1 MDAPGLLCGQSVR
14 RLEDERFL
22 TGRGRYTDDVNRPGQ
37 AFAHIVRSVHAHA
50 MIRRIDTN
58 SARSA
63 PGVLGVFTAS
73 DLAAD
78 GIGPIP
84 CTVRVA
90 TVEPMLVP
98 LRFALAGD
106 RVRHVGEPVAF
117 VVAETRQQARD
128 AAERVEI
135 EFDPLPCVVDARAAL
150 APGAAQL
157 WDGIPNNLSY
167 RFEKGDRAAVQAAIA
182 AAAHVVTLELVNN
195 RIIVAPIEPRAAI
208 GGYQASDQCFDLL
221 LSGQGVHGIRAPLA
235 ETVFQVPEAQ
245 IQVSS
250 PDVGGGFGV
259 KNGLYPE
266 YILLLWA
273 ARALG
278 RPVKWISDQA
288 EDFVSTAHGRDNFST
303 CRLALDAGGKFLAL
317 DVDTIANLGAS
328 MATGGPGSSTNAPG
342 NAMGGGYAIPAVF
355 MAVRGV
361 FTNTVP
367 IDAYR
372 GAGKPEANYLIE
384 RLIEAAAPIVGI
396 DAITL
401 RRRNLVAEFPHR
413 TTMATTIDCGKFAAN
428 IDTALAHA
436 DHAGFPARRD
446 NAAARG
452 RLAGI
457 GVTCFLE
464 TARGAPDEGAEIR
477 FTDDGRVTLLLGTQS
492 NGQGHETTFPQIA
505 ADRLGLP
512 IGSFDYVQADTRR
525 IPRGNGHGGAR
536 SLHMGG
542 TALVS
547 AIDTVIAKGRIA
559 AARLLQAG
567 PNDVRF
573 SGGRFEAGDRSIG
586 LLEVARAARG
596 LPDAAPG
603 GLDSYE
609 WNALD
614 LITFPN
620 GCHVAEIEI
629 DPETGAVALLRYT
642 AVDDFGAVINPM
654 LTIGQV
660 QGGVAQGI
668 GQAML
673 ERTVYDPQ
681 TGQLLSG
688 SLMDYT
694 LPRAADLPDFDIHLD
709 GVPTAANPLG
719 VKGAGQAGAIAAPQ
733 AVIAAVLDALR
744 PAGVVHID
752 MPVTP
757 ERIWQAVQQAW
768 GSAPNPAKGPSPLV
782 SPPLKVAP
790 RGATPAGFGAAP
802 HASS

>member
-1 MDAPGLLCGQSVR
+1 MDPLCGQSVR

-22 TGRGRYTDDVNRPGQ
+22 TGRGRYTDDLNRPGQ
-37 AFAHIVRSVHAHA
+37 AFANVVRSVHAHA
-50 MIRRIDTN
+50 KILRIDTDA
-58 SARSA
+58 ARAA
-63 PGVLGVFTAS
+63 PGVLGVFTAA

-84 CTVRVA
+84 CTVQVA
-90 TVEPMLVP
+90 TVEPMRVP
-98 LRFALAGD
+98 QRLALADD

-117 VVAETRQQARD
+117 VVANTREQARD
-128 AAERVEI
+128 AAELVEV
-135 EFDPLPCVVDARAAL
+135 DYDVLPCVVDARTAL
-150 APGAAQL
+150 APGAARL
-157 WDGIPNNLSY
+157 WDDIPQNTSY

-182 AAAHVVTLELVNN
+182 GAAHVVELELINN
-195 RIIVAPIEPRAAI
+195 RIIVAQIEPRVAI
-208 GGYQASDQCFDLL
+208 GDYQASEQCFDLL
-221 LSGQGVHGIRAPLA
+221 LAGQGVHGIRAPLA
-235 ETVFQVPEAQ
+235 ETVFQVPE
-245 IQVSS
+245 IQVQVTS

-266 YILLLWA
+266 YILVLWA

-278 RPVKWISDQA
+278 RPVKWTSEHS
-288 EDFVSTAHGRDNFST
+288 EDFVSTAHGRDNFSI
-303 CRLALDAGGKFLAL
+303 CRLALNAAGKFLAL
-317 DVDTIANLGAS
+317 DVDTVANLGAS

-372 GAGKPEANYLIE
+372 GAGKPEANYLVE

-396 DAITL
+396 DGITL
-401 RRRNLVAEFPHR
+401 RRLNLVSEFPHR
-413 TTMATTIDCGKFAAN
+413 TAMATTVDCGKFATN
-428 IDTALAHA
+428 IDTALRHA
-436 DHAGFPARRD
+436 DHASFPSRRAA
-446 NAAARG
+446 AAARK

-464 TARGAPDEGAEIR
+464 TARGAPNEGAEIR
-477 FTDDGRVTLLLGTQS
+477 FSEDGRIKLLLGTQS

-512 IGSFDYVQADTRR
+512 IDSFDYIQADTRQVR
-525 IPRGNGHGGAR
+525 RGNGHGGAR

-542 TALVS
+542 AALVR
-547 AIDTVIAKGRIA
+547 AIDAVIAKGRIA
-559 AARLLQAG
+559 AARMLQAEPDAVEFEVG
-567 PNDVRF
+567 RF
-573 SGGRFEAGDRSIG
+573 SVGARSVG
-586 LLEVARAARG
+586 LMDVARAAPG
-596 LPDAAPG
+596 LPDATPG

-609 WNALD
+609 WNLLD

-620 GCHVAEIEI
+620 GCHVAEVEI
-629 DPETGAVALLRYT
+629 DAKTGEVTLLRYT
-642 AVDDFGAVINPM
+642 GVDDFGTVINPM

-673 ERTVYDPQ
+673 ERTVYDPE

-688 SLMDYT
+688 SFMDYT
-694 LPRAADLPDFDIHLD
+694 LPRAADLPDLMIYLD

-719 VKGAGQAGAIAAPQ
+719 AKGAGQAGAIAAPQ
-733 AVIAAVLDALR
+733 AVVAAILDALK
-744 PAGVVHID
+744 PLGVCHID
-752 MPVTP
+752 MPATP
-757 ERIWQAVQQAW
+757 ERVWNAIQQAQ
-768 GSAPNPAKGPSPLV
+768 GSA
-782 SPPLKVAP
+782 
-790 RGATPAGFGAAP
+790 T
-802 HASS
+802 